1 MYNPVLEN
9 FSSNPSV
16 ILSVNSETPLTQY
29 FLLPEENFFFSR
41 YLSMDLLLCQNDRIV
56 YPTTVLRLGRPIE
69 RYLEK
74 KKFSSGSRKY
84 CVSGVSLLLKITLG
98 LLLNQAQDLH

>member
-29 FLLPEENFFFSR
+29 FLLPEENFFFSG
-41 YLSMDLLLCQNDRIV
+41 YLSMGLPISQRK
-56 YPTTVLRLGRPIE
+56 TVVG
-69 RYLEK
+69 
-74 KKFSSGSRKY
+74 
-84 CVSGVSLLLKITLG
+84 
-98 LLLNQAQDLH
+98 